1 MAKVMN
7 LFGIR
12 EKAILSRTKNLGNYI
27 YVVMKSI
34 TKEDEKTL
42 DNEEEININGNI
54 ITKDDI
60 YCYGE
65 FDVTNPEDI
74 NYVKKFNIINLDNNN
89 QVHSNFDFETGE
101 VIIEGNIAK
110 MYDCYDVVKWFK
122 YNYLLIGKPNRIIIY
137 KCKQENL

>member
-1 MAKVMN
+1 MAKVVN
-7 LFGIR
+7 LLGMR

-42 DNEEEININGNI
+42 DDEEEININSNI

-110 MYDCYDVVKWFK
+110 MHDCYDVVKWFK

>member
-1 MAKVMN
+1 MN

-42 DNEEEININGNI
+42 DDEEELNINGNI

-65 FDVTNPEDI
+65 FDITNPEDI
-74 NYVKKFNIINLDNNN
+74 NYIKKFNIINLDNNN

-101 VIIEGNIAK
+101 VIIEGTIAK
-110 MYDCYDVVKWFK
+110 MHDCYDVVKWFK

>member
-42 DNEEEININGNI
+42 DNEEELNINGNI

-65 FDVTNPEDI
+65 FNVTNSEDI